1 MALVE
6 CVPNFSEGRDP
17 KVVEAIAAAVRA
29 EGVRLLDVETDK
41 DHHRCV
47 LTFIGEPQACVR
59 AALAG
64 ARVAVE
70 RIDLNAHKGEHPR
83 IGAVDVVPF
92 IPISGCTMDDCVA
105 LARQFGEAMWKQLKV
120 PTYYYEAAA
129 LRDDRRNLEA
139 IRKGQYEVLKDA
151 VRTDPARKPDV
162 GEAALHPTAGAT
174 VTGARGPLIAYNINL
189 GTKDKAIADRIA
201 KGVRFSGGGFRH
213 VKAMGVDLKEK
224 QCVQVSMNLTDFR
237 GTPMHRVFEAVRDEA
252 ERHGVAVIGTEVVG
266 LLPLE
271 ALLQAADHYLRLDG
285 FDAKK
290 QVLEYRMWEPEASRE
305 AGQGPRRVPPEAGR

>member
-1 MALVE
+1 MTLVE

-17 KVVEAIAAAVRA
+17 KVAEAIAAAIRSH
-29 EGVRLLDVETDK
+29 GVRVLDVELDK

-47 LTFIGEPQACVR
+47 ITFVGAPAACVE

-70 RIDLNAHKGEHPR
+70 RIDLNQHKGEHPR

-92 IPISGCTMDDCVA
+92 IPISGATMEDCVA
-105 LARQFGEAMWKQLKV
+105 LARQFGERLWKELRV
-120 PTYYYEAAA
+120 PVYYYEAAA
-129 LRDDRRNLEA
+129 LREDRRNLEA
-139 IRKGQYEVLKDA
+139 IRKGQYEALKDE
-151 VRTDPARKPDV
+151 VRTNPARRPDV

-189 GTKDKAIADRIA
+189 GTTSKAVADRIA
-201 KGVRFSGGGFRH
+201 KGVRFSGGGFRY

-237 GTPMHRVFEAVRDEA
+237 GTPMHRVYETVKDEA
-252 ERHGVAVIGTEVVG
+252 ARHGVNVIGSEIVG
-266 LLPLE
+266 LVPLE

-290 QVLEYRMWEPEASRE
+290 QVLEYRMWEPDAP
-305 AGQGPRRVPPEAGR
+305 GAGR